1 MWSGEGVSSEGVSS
15 AVYGQ
20 RIECVGEFGSG
31 TTTLRSG
38 SPCEVEYSHSSAYL
52 VCVQQLLSGFTDQN
66 LAVSIR

>member
-1 MWSGEGVSSEGVSS
+1 MWNSGVWGS

-52 VCVQQLLSGFTDQN
+52 VCVQQLLSCFTDQN